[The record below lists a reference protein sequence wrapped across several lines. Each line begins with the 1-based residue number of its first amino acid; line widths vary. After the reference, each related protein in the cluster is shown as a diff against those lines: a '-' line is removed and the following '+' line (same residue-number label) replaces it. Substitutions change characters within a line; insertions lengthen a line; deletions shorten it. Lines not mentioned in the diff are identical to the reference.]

1 MINDNEEKFFHGFI
15 PFWAIALF
23 SIATLFGVV
32 FILGLVCHWAGCRKP
47 DDHPRSSYVEQPL
60 LVHYKAEASIDQSF

>member
-1 MINDNEEKFFHGFI
+1 MINHIEEKFFHGFL

-23 SIATLFGVV
+23 SIAIVFAVV

-47 DDHPRSSYVEQPL
+47 GDHPRSSFVEQPL
-60 LVHYKAEASIDQSF
+60 LVQHKPEASVDQSF